1 MGGAAAIF
9 KQASDPGSS
18 AVAGDL
24 WSDTDNEA
32 LYRRNDANDGWITL
46 NSSEKADISPLTV
59 TTKASST
66 IADYSTP
73 SSATASSFDSDATF
87 TWDGSATG
95 WTTSDE
101 GGSAAITSNQVVLT
115 ANSNGDTPYV
125 YYDLYS
131 AMGDSVAANTW
142 VLRGKIILD
151 GYNNTSS
158 GQAAKVEFG
167 LSSGTGGFTSERL
180 GNDGLAGAR
189 AAHGA
194 GGNQNWYLYNIY
206 SSGGSDDSDGGNL
219 TSSPVSG
226 TFYFELVRSAV
237 NDGQLKIYSDSTY
250 STLVETMDV
259 GTFSGNPSD
268 LRYLYCR
275 IFYQNVS
282 NSNTVKLDSF
292 VFFNNTTSAVEYPA
306 SNAVDNN
313 TSTFWKSN
321 SESNPNIY
329 VDVGSNKNVSQ
340 LTIFQNAATTS
351 TEIKVQSST
360 NASAWT
366 DVRKITVSNLSDG
379 AYYYIRFNS
388 QLARYF
394 RIYGTDGSAKILAI
408 NEIKCEELSDGEQAD
423 LHGHLPIS
431 ATSTAVALN
440 GT

>member
-1 MGGAAAIF
+1 MGGAASIF

-32 LYRRNDANDGWITL
+32 LYRRNDSNDGWITL
-46 NSSEKADISPLTV
+46 NSSEKADISPETV

-73 SSATASSFDSDATF
+73 SAATASSFASDATF

-95 WTTSDE
+95 WTLTND
-101 GGSAAITSNQVVLT
+101 GGSASVASSQVVLT
-115 ANSNGDTPYV
+115 ANSSNDCPRGT
-125 YYDLYS
+125 YDLYS
-131 AMGDSVAANTW
+131 AMGDSNAANTW
-142 VLRGKIILD
+142 VLRFKVIFD
-151 GYNNTSS
+151 GYNNTAS
-158 GQAAKVEFG
+158 GQAASWQFG
-167 LSSGTGGFTSERL
+167 LSDSTSNLDQENPNSSVEAISVRR
-180 GNDGLAGAR
+180 G
-189 AAHGA
+189 AHGA
-194 GGNQNWYLYNIY
+194 GGNQNWNNTAWC
-206 SSGGSDDSDGGNL
+206 SSNTDNTAAAL
-219 TSSPVSG
+219 VSSPYTATRYV
-226 TFYFELVRSAV
+226 EVVRTAV
-237 NDGQLKIYSDSTY
+237 N
-250 STLVETMDV
+250 TMTTKV
-259 GTFSGNPSD
+259 YTAATFSGTPEYTINTTFTNNPSN
-268 LRYLYCR
+268 LRYLFMR
-275 IFYQNVS
+275 IFYQAVS
-282 NSNTVKLDSF
+282 DNNTVKVEDI
-292 VFFNNTTSAVEYPA
+292 VFFNDSTTAAEFPA
-306 SNAVDNN
+306 SNAVDDD
-313 TSTFWKSN
+313 TATFWKSN
-321 SESNPNIY
+321 SETNPNIY

-366 DVRKITVSNLSDG
+366 DVRKITVSNLADG
-379 AYYYIRFNS
+379 AYNYIRFNS
-388 QLARYF
+388 QRAIYF